1 MVLMYYLGTDFEGGE
16 KPKGG
21 PLESEIFLLMGVN
34 ERSWRGVRSLLK
46 TPSTFLITRKIKF
59 LNMYLDNT

>member
-21 PLESEIFLLMGVN
+21 PLEIDFFKLRGVN
-34 ERSWRGVRSLLK
+34 ERGGGGSGA
-46 TPSTFLITRKIKF
+46 F
-59 LNMYLDNT
+59 